1 MNTPPTQAPS
11 ARRPTPESLSLMD
24 PPDRPGGLSPDVAG
38 AVSVSRSDATRRTY
52 SGQWRQ
58 FVAWADDAGIPWLL
72 TAPVDVA
79 EYLTALVGAG
89 RRSCNGAARRS
100 PFRPR
105 DVGQSED
112 RLSEPRSR
120 SRAGAGL
127 ARHPV
132 GCGRCGALRGHGAS
146 SPVRS
151 AENYVGQS
159 EDRLSEPRSR
169 SRAGAG
175 LARRP
180 VGCGRC
186 GALRGHGASS
196 PVRSAENLSSR

>member
-1 MNTPPTQAPS
+1 
-11 ARRPTPESLSLMD
+11 MD

-89 RRSCNGAARRS
+89 RRPCNGAARRCPS
-100 PFRPR
+100 CPPGYVRR
-105 DVGQSED
+105 SED

-120 SRAGAGL
+120 
-127 ARHPV
+127 P
-132 GCGRCGALRGHGAS
+132 
-146 SPVRS
+146 
-151 AENYVGQS
+151 
-159 EDRLSEPRSR
+159 
-169 SRAGAG
+169 RAGAG

-186 GALRGHGASS
+186 GLILSNRWGPPQPWTTDSSGRCHWFPRPPRRYSHTTPSPSAS
-196 PVRSAENLSSR
+196 RMYW